1 MAISF
6 YGIFYLYACQLRKAE
21 FARIAPNIFCTHL
34 NRYLEKKIIDI
45 SEQYLVLEA
54 DILQNKWF

>member
-21 FARIAPNIFCTHL
+21 FAGIAPNIFCTSKQIPRKE
-34 NRYLEKKIIDI
+34 NY
-45 SEQYLVLEA
+45 
-54 DILQNKWF
+54 